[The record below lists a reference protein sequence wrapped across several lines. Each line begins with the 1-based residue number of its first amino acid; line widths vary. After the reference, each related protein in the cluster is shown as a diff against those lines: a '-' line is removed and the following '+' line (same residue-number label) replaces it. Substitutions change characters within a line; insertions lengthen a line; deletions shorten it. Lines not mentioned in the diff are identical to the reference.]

1 MDFYNQVLI
10 LQLYL
15 VFSLYDLPAYISMM
29 DNTHTS
35 LGLNVILID
44 YRPTEPRRLPKAS
57 YAVKVAT

>member
-44 YRPTEPRRLPKAS
+44 YRPVGVNRIC
-57 YAVKVAT
+57 YF